1 MKTVEGEILKNK
13 MNEEFHKVKEI
24 EDTRVILEN
33 DNGSVRIAILE
44 KDLGF
49 YYEKMNGGNA
59 K

>member
-1 MKTVEGEILKNK
+1 VEGEILKNK
-13 MNEEFHKVKEI
+13 MNEEFHKAKEI

-33 DNGSVRIAILE
+33 DNGSVRVAILE